1 MNNKIIIGTRGS
13 KLSLAYANLVKDLII
28 SKMSP
33 DTPNI
38 ILKKITTSGDLSKEK
53 KISELGGKNIF
64 CKELENEL
72 IENKIDIAIH
82 SLKDLDSFEPPGL
95 LIGAYIKRNDPRDT
109 IVLKK
114 KSNFR
119 THSMVIGSSSRRRDL
134 QIKILNKKIIVKP
147 IRGNVDSR
155 IKKVE
160 SGEYDG
166 AILALAG
173 LKFLNIKNSKYEI
186 LSENELIPAVGQG
199 TIAVQCNQN
208 NSKIKK
214 ILKKINHNDTEI
226 CSIAEKSFLREIGG
240 DCHTAVGGLAKI
252 KKDKISLKVQLFSD
266 DGNEVYNFADE
277 GEKKEPKIL
286 GKLVGRKIL
295 ELSKGKYIKKR

>member
-1 MNNKIIIGTRGS
+1 M
-13 KLSLAYANLVKDLII
+13 
-28 SKMSP
+28 
-33 DTPNI
+33 
-38 ILKKITTSGDLSKEK
+38 
-53 KISELGGKNIF
+53 
-64 CKELENEL
+64 
-72 IENKIDIAIH
+72 
-82 SLKDLDSFEPPGL
+82 
-95 LIGAYIKRNDPRDT
+95 
-109 IVLKK
+109 
-114 KSNFR
+114 
-119 THSMVIGSSSRRRDL
+119 
-134 QIKILNKKIIVKP
+134 
-147 IRGNVDSR
+147 R

-214 ILKKINHNDTEI
+214 ILKKKINHNDTEI

-266 DGNEVYNFADE
+266 DEMKFIILLMRR
-277 GEKKEPKIL
+277 EKKEPKIL
-286 GKLVGRKIL
+286 GKLVGK
-295 ELSKGKYIKKR
+295 KY

>member
-28 SKMSP
+28 TKMSP

-38 ILKKITTSGDLSKEK
+38 ILKKITTRGDLSKEK

-82 SLKDLDSFEPPGL
+82 SLKDLDSFETPGL

-109 IVLKK
+109 IILKK

-186 LSENELIPAVGQG
+186 LSENEIIPAVGQG

-286 GKLVGRKIL
+286 GKSVGKKIL